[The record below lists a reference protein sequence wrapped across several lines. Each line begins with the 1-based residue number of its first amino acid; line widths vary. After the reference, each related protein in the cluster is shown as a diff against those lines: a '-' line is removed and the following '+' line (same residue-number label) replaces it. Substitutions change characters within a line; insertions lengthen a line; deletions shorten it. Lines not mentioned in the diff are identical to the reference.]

1 MKSLSL
7 NLLNK
12 NEDITIPSSPSDR
25 RLQTSIPILPILPS
39 VYEFP
44 RHDTTITADS
54 TRGVV
59 AWKQRSRRSC
69 SRLPLY
75 ALFIKHCH
83 RGEIGGSLFEA
94 VDKDIFVLLVRR
106 CLSSFSLSRT
116 KERLPVIDGRKGAIR
131 RRMGQRIGGRDSSGT
146 NETRRSTFRRWL
158 NIFLIGFNGYFY
170 RHNGC
175 FSTAG
180 VLFPFSPCNNNNND
194 DDILDT
200 IGEDKSLTGEWN
212 FVCKRF
218 LILVRFDC
226 LIIINGR
233 VSRFL
238 EAEWLNC

>member
-1 MKSLSL
+1 MARSEDPFSRPLTRIYSYYWYVGVFPLSL
-7 NLLNK
+7 
-12 NEDITIPSSPSDR
+12 
-25 RLQTSIPILPILPS
+25 
-39 VYEFP
+39 F
-44 RHDTTITADS
+44 
-54 TRGVV
+54 
-59 AWKQRSRRSC
+59 
-69 SRLPLY
+69 
-75 ALFIKHCH
+75 
-83 RGEIGGSLFEA
+83 
-94 VDKDIFVLLVRR
+94 LVRKR
-106 CLSSFSLSRT
+106 DFRWSM
-116 KERLPVIDGRKGAIR
+116 DRKGAIR

-180 VLFPFSPCNNNNND
+180 VLFPFSPCNNNNNN

-200 IGEDKSLTGEWN
+200 IGEDESLTGEWN